1 MKNLFLLLSLFC
13 YGICQSQSLSDG
25 NKRLLA
31 EYNAKNEV
39 RKSRINSYLKNHP
52 NKKKQFLRNN
62 KDYLLYDVRNG
73 KPIYITTDN
82 LNSAKGTKAIRL
94 QLGGS
99 LGLSLS
105 GENYYIGVWDSGVVE
120 DTHQEFS
127 GDSTE
132 KLQIEGT
139 AAATNHATH
148 VAGTIAAYGTQS
160 AAKGMAYNAN
170 IKSFEW
176 NQDYSELINAAN
188 DENTPIY
195 FSNHSY
201 GFLIFDD
208 DGEQNVSSEEIGA
221 YTSAAQQWDGAAF
234 ENKKLLIVCSAG
246 NEGTTGYEGG
256 MLGNYDKLTGI
267 KTAKNNLVVAN
278 ANPSFNP
285 LTQELTGFPINGGS
299 SQGPTDDLRI
309 KPDIA
314 GDGTFVYSSVLNND
328 YDTYS
333 GTSMASPNVC
343 GSLVLVH
350 EHYFNVLNEI
360 PNAATI
366 KGIALHTAIDDSTT
380 PGPDPIFGWGLMDAE
395 ASAVLISSVNSGAAL
410 IEERTLTQ
418 DEEYS
423 LDVIVQ
429 NGDKLAA
436 SISWTDP
443 QGPLYSA
450 SLNNQT
456 PVLINDLDLRIF
468 KDGQEFFPWKLNLGQ
483 TSITAVKSDNV
494 FDNFE
499 KVEIDFPQAG
509 TYTIKVSH
517 KGSIT
522 NPGQPPLQLPKYQ
535 EYTLIVSGDGVGV
548 TLSNGMFYVDNLTI
562 YPNPIQNGMLNIYG
576 IEKEVFAQI
585 RGVSGKLHWKGI
597 TNSTIDVSHLKNGV
611 YFVSIDDKGT
621 VKTGKFIIANK

>member
-1 MKNLFLLLSLFC
+1 M
-13 YGICQSQSLSDG
+13 SDG

-39 RKSRINSYLKNHP
+39 RKSRISSYLKNHP

-62 KDYLLYDVRNG
+62 KDYLLYDVRKG
-73 KPIYITTDN
+73 KPVYIATDN

-94 QLGGS
+94 QPGGS

-127 GDSTE
+127 GDSVE
-132 KLQIEGT
+132 KLQTEGT
-139 AAATNHATH
+139 VAATNHATH

-170 IKSFEW
+170 IKSFDW
-176 NQDYSELINAAN
+176 NKDYSELINAAN

-201 GFLIFDD
+201 GFPIFDD
-208 DGEQNVSSEEIGA
+208 DDEQNVSSEEIGA
-221 YTSAAQQWDGAAF
+221 YTDVAQQWDGAAF
-234 ENKKLLIVCSAG
+234 ENKKLLIVGSAG
-246 NEGTTGYEGG
+246 NDGTTGYEGG
-256 MLGNYDKLTGI
+256 MLGNYDKLTGT

-314 GDGTFVYSSVLNND
+314 GDGTFVYSSVLNNE

-366 KGIALHTAIDDSTT
+366 KGIALHTANDDSTT

-395 ASAVLISSVNSGAAL
+395 ASAALISSVNSGSSL
-410 IEERTLTQ
+410 IEERTLNQ

-423 LDVIVQ
+423 LNIIVQ

-443 QGPLYSA
+443 PGPLYSA

-456 PVLINDLDLRIF
+456 PVLMNDLDLRIF

-483 TSITAVKSDNV
+483 TSITSVKSDNV
-494 FDNFE
+494 VDNFE

-517 KGSIT
+517 KGTIT
-522 NPGQPPLQLPKYQ
+522 NPSQPPLQLPKFQ
-535 EYTLIVSGDGVGV
+535 EYTLIISGDGISVP
-548 TLSNGMFYVDNLTI
+548 LSNKKFNFNNVLI
-562 YPNPIQNGMLNIYG
+562 YPNPIRNGMLNIYG
-576 IEKEVFAQI
+576 FEKEVSVQI
-585 RGVSGKLHWKGI
+585 RGVSGQLHWKGV
-597 TNSTIDVSHLKNGV
+597 TNSTIDVSRLKNGL
-611 YFVSIDDKGT
+611 YFVSINDKGT
-621 VKTGKFIIANK
+621 IKTGKFIIANN